1 MTGEAFGN
9 QGGHAEPGPSPPE
22 VSPEVSPEVPPEVK
36 HQVRLGGW
44 GVVALMLMMSVMSA
58 TASGAQQGDGT
69 AKSYAPYPQPDHGYV
84 TDLAKVLGAQ
94 REEAIEQK
102 LGVVEKAT
110 GVEIVVVTIG
120 SMSDYPGVPQDI
132 ETLSRGLFDV
142 YGVGNLPANN
152 GVLLV
157 VAVKDRAARIE
168 LGAGY
173 VHARDGDTNRIMQG
187 RIIPR
192 FRQNDYAGGIEAG
205 VDAIVETFAKKK
217 GEAGKVS
224 GAASGNGVVE
234 RPGESQGIE
243 TVPPEVVRRGHA
255 EDWSPVVW
263 GVLGIAGVVLVVVSL
278 LRHGKRGWGW
288 VVAGLAIVVVLAVV
302 TMIYQLMKNSGNRG
316 GSYWGSSGF
325 GNSFGGRSSG
335 GFSGGGSGGL
345 GGGGGGSSFGGGFSG
360 GGGATGRW

>member
-9 QGGHAEPGPSPPE
+9 QGGHAEPGPSP
-22 VSPEVSPEVPPEVK
+22 PEVSPEVPPEVK

-58 TASGAQQGDGT
+58 TANGAQQGDGT

-102 LGVVEKAT
+102 LGAVEKET

-132 ETLSRGLFDV
+132 EALSRGLFDV
-142 YGVGNLPANN
+142 YGVGNMPANN

-224 GAASGNGVVE
+224 GAASENGVVE
-234 RPGESQGIE
+234 RRGESQGIV
-243 TVPPEVVRRGHA
+243 TVSPEVVRRGA
-255 EDWSPVVW
+255 C
-263 GVLGIAGVVLVVVSL
+263 GGL
-278 LRHGKRGWGW
+278 
-288 VVAGLAIVVVLAVV
+288 VAGGV
-302 TMIYQLMKNSGNRG
+302 
-316 GSYWGSSGF
+316 
-325 GNSFGGRSSG
+325 GRVG
-335 GFSGGGSGGL
+335 DCGGGAGGCEFVTSRQTRLGL
-345 GGGGGGSSFGGGFSG
+345 GGGGVGDCGGVGGGDDDLSTDEKQRESRRIVLG
-360 GGGATGRW
+360 VERVWQ